1 MPQFCSNGLL
11 RFLAFLLTR
20 QANTRKK
27 KEEGS
32 VSLKGLLRPLG
43 LTFGAAA
50 SLKRQ
55 SELRAVLERRQQLST
70 LADSELKS
78 AAGLAR
84 ACADVVEVFAV
95 AAEVAARVLGLE
107 MFAVQLEGALALQC
121 GHIAEMQ
128 TGEGKTLA
136 AVPAVIWYACKGSGV
151 HVLTANDYLA
161 RRDAAWMR
169 PIYEYFGLSVAH
181 LAQNMS
187 TEARRHAY
195 SADVTYAT
203 ATEVGFDYLRDGLA
217 RRREELVQRPF
228 AFALI
233 DEADSTLIDEART
246 PLVLAG
252 GSAEMS
258 QLVYRADHVVRQ
270 LRFGIHYRLDEFAR
284 NTQLTDAG
292 IHEVERV
299 FNCGNLF
306 DARNLSLLSSVL
318 DALHAHALLKR
329 DVDYVVKNG
338 CVESVDE
345 FKGRIAENRRW
356 PAGLQTAIEAKEQ
369 VHLKP
374 QGRILASI
382 TVQNLIAMYE
392 RICGMTGTA
401 ATQAEEFRR
410 IYNLRVKVIPTN
422 RPTRRNDLPD
432 RIFATKQ
439 ERNRAVLEEIRM
451 VHQSGRPILVGTA
464 SVEESEVLSSLLHTA
479 GVPHSVLNAR
489 NDEAEAEL
497 IAQAGAPGAVT
508 ISTNMAGRGTDI
520 VLGGNP
526 PLDRDKV
533 TELRGL
539 YVIGTTRH
547 EAARIDNQL
556 RGRAGRQGDPGTSCF
571 FVSLE
576 DDLLVR
582 FGVAQNP
589 DVDIVQRTA
598 EGQNL
603 QIREFLWKYEGMIE
617 QHRREV
623 YRFRREIL
631 VSTHWR
637 LSSRISPAQYE
648 HLTERFGERV
658 LEEAGREIALALLE
672 ELWSDYLAS
681 VSELKSGI
689 HWVSWGGGDPLHRF
703 LSGVQQ
709 IYADFWDSL
718 DCEIAATLEAAEVR
732 NGKLDFHQG
741 ERFDRG
747 ATWTYV
753 TTDQPFGTATERLI
767 SGLRRRLSRAGGS
780 PNA

>member
-1 MPQFCSNGLL
+1 M
-11 RFLAFLLTR
+11 
-20 QANTRKK
+20 
-27 KEEGS
+27 
-32 VSLKGLLRPLG
+32 SLKGLLRPLG
-43 LTFGAAA
+43 LVFGAAA
-50 SLKRQ
+50 RREIQ
-55 SELRAVLERRQQLST
+55 GELRAVLERRRQLST
-70 LADSELKS
+70 LTDSELKS
-78 AAGLAR
+78 AAANAR
-84 ACADVVEVFAV
+84 ACAGVIEVFAV

-107 MFAVQLEGALALQC
+107 MFDVQLEGALALQR

-136 AVPAVIWYACKGSGV
+136 AVPAVIWYACKGRGV

-161 RRDAAWMR
+161 QRDTAWMR

-181 LAQNMS
+181 LAQNML

-195 SADVTYAT
+195 SVDVTYGT
-203 ATEVGFDYLRDGLA
+203 ANEVGFDFLRDGLA
-217 RRREELVQRPF
+217 RRREELVQRSF

-233 DEADSTLIDEART
+233 DEADSILIDEART
-246 PLVLAG
+246 PLILAG
-252 GSAEMS
+252 GSGEMS
-258 QLVYRADHVVRQ
+258 QLVYRADHLVRQ

-284 NTQLTDAG
+284 NAQLTDAG
-292 IHEVERV
+292 IYEVERV
-299 FNCGNLF
+299 FNCENLF
-306 DARNLSLLSSVL
+306 DDSNLLVLSSVL
-318 DALHAHALLKR
+318 DALHAHALLKG
-329 DVDYVVKNG
+329 DVDYIVKNG

-356 PAGLQTAIEAKEQ
+356 PAGLHSAIEAKER
-369 VHLKP
+369 VHLKA

-382 TVQNLIAMYE
+382 TVQNLVSMYE
-392 RICGMTGTA
+392 GICGMTGTA

-410 IYNLRVKVIPTN
+410 IYNLCVTVIPPN
-422 RPTRRNDLPD
+422 RPLIRKDLHD
-432 RIFATKQ
+432 RIFFTKQ
-439 ERNRAVLEEIRM
+439 ERNRAVVEEVRI

-464 SVEESEVLSSLLHTA
+464 NVQESEVLSGLLHIA
-479 GVPHSVLNAR
+479 GVRHSVLNAR

-497 IAQAGAPGAVT
+497 IAQAGALGAVT

-520 VLGGNP
+520 VLGANSP
-526 PLDRDKV
+526 QDREKV
-533 TELRGL
+533 TALGGL

-582 FGVAQNP
+582 FGVAQNS
-589 DVDIVQRTA
+589 DIDSVQRTA

-603 QIREFLWKYEGMIE
+603 QIREFLWKYEGIVE

-623 YRFRREIL
+623 YNFRREIL
-631 VSTHWR
+631 VSPHWTLR
-637 LSSRISPAQYE
+637 SRIPPEQYE
-648 HLTERFGERV
+648 DLTRRFGERA

-681 VSELKSGI
+681 VNELKSGI
-689 HWVSWGGGDPLHRF
+689 HWVSWSGGDPLHRF
-703 LSGVQQ
+703 LFGVQQ
-709 IYADFWDSL
+709 IYADFWDLL
-718 DCEIAATLEAAEVR
+718 DREIAATLEAAEVR
-732 NGKLDFHQG
+732 NGELDFHHG

-767 SGLRRRLSRAGGS
+767 AGLRRRWPGSGGS
-780 PNA
+780 PRA